1 MKKSEY
7 ELLASQWDDEAM
19 ETDEAVLKSLV
30 LYEKDPSI
38 SAAYISFNSPETL
51 NAVPVAALEIVG
63 DYVREAEA
71 DDEVKT
77 IIFRGIGPCF
87 GTGADAKEL
96 GHYIGYKT
104 PKPGEKPYKPSQH
117 NRMLSWCA

>member
-7 ELLASQWDDEAM
+7 ELLANQWDDEAM

-51 NAVPVAALEIVG
+51 NAIPVAALEIVG
-63 DYVREAEA
+63 DYVR
-71 DDEVKT
+71 
-77 IIFRGIGPCF
+77 
-87 GTGADAKEL
+87 
-96 GHYIGYKT
+96 
-104 PKPGEKPYKPSQH
+104 
-117 NRMLSWCA
+117 